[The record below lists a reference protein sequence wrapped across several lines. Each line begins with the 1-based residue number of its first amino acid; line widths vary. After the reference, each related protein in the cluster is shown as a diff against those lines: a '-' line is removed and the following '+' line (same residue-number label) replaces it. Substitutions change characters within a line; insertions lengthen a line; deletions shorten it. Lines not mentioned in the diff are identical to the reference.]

1 MVSILALRDL
11 GDGVSLSK
19 KPKMWQMPSSLDMDV
34 LQEKSES
41 AITIQIISLTASEPG
56 KNKAI
61 KGLPL
66 KVPRGNCFVK

>member
-41 AITIQIISLTASEPG
+41 
-56 KNKAI
+56 
-61 KGLPL
+61 L